1 MAKCNSLTMFNLLQ
15 FLHRIDN
22 KEIAVLKQTSGDN
35 NQSQIICSV
44 TDKNATLDI
53 SKTFK
58 TDIVA
63 TTPDVFGG
71 SSENGVLV
79 GLADQSTYVLDAPY
93 SSYVV
98 EI

>member
-1 MAKCNSLTMFNLLQ
+1 
-15 FLHRIDN
+15 
-22 KEIAVLKQTSGDN
+22 
-35 NQSQIICSV
+35 V